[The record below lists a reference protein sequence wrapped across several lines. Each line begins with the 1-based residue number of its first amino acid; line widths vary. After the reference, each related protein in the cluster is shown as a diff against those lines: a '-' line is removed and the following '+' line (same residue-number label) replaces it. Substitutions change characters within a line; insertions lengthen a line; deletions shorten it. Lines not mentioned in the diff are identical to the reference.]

1 MAVEWPRSE
10 RGYLNNE
17 SRPSCTWNSSKT
29 GEGRPETFPL
39 IKKKAEGFH
48 LWLQSDPLFPDLPGR
63 CPPMTLE
70 CRAGEANSLIE
81 IGAQLGDPAYSHPQ
95 ASSGGKHSKPAPK
108 KDRDHRGLP
117 PTFGTCLFLSFPSGR
132 GLVLDT

>member
-1 MAVEWPRSE
+1 MAVEWPRSK
-10 RGYLNNE
+10 RGYLNE

-48 LWLQSDPLFPDLPGR
+48 LWLQSDPLFPDPPG
-63 CPPMTLE
+63 PPMTLE

-81 IGAQLGDPAYSHPQ
+81 IGALLGDPAYSHPQ
-95 ASSGGKHSKPAPK
+95 ASSGGKTDSKK
-108 KDRDHRGLP
+108 G
-117 PTFGTCLFLSFPSGR
+117 
-132 GLVLDT
+132 